1 MTRRTD
7 YLTAEKL
14 SYALSLRESSGM
26 EAAFDSAVA
35 RGVSPPLIAT
45 VLLRSIARIEHAT
58 LGIRSDRRL
67 RELEL
72 QAGFALAK
80 A

>member
-1 MTRRTD
+1 
-7 YLTAEKL
+7 
-14 SYALSLRESSGM
+14 M